1 VNYYPFHIGDFA
13 AHTAHLT
20 WEEDIAYRRALD
32 WYYLNEKALPE
43 DVTKVARLIRMP
55 KSVAVI
61 EAVLAE
67 FFVKAEDGWHNKRAD
82 QELASMAAKQEQQ
95 GAKDEHEAERM
106 KRHRERRAQMFAVLR
121 AVGVVP
127 AWDVPM
133 KELQRLFNEN
143 CNAPAT
149 DLQREQAVTVNAAAT
164 AIPIPTPTPTPTPI
178 PVLKEDSARKRTPP
192 AARPPNVS
200 EPVWHDFQALRKTK
214 RAPITTTAMAGIQA
228 EADKAGICLDAALAY
243 CCAVGW
249 QAFNATWYAERQ
261 ADQSAAKPQAA
272 PRETFRER
280 DERLGREK
288 WEQMTGRQHP
298 DSRRAQV
305 LDAPATTIATASIAK
320 PALALT
326 PLETTA

>member
-1 VNYYPFHIGDFA
+1 MNYYPFHIGDFA

-67 FFVKAEDGWHNKRAD
+67 FFVKADDGWHNKRAD

-164 AIPIPTPTPTPTPI
+164 AIPIPTPTPI

-192 AARPPNVS
+192 AIRPPNVS

-214 RAPITTTAMAGIQA
+214 RAPITATAMAGIQA
-228 EADKAGICLDAALAY
+228 EADKAGIGLEQALSY
-243 CCAVGW
+243 CCVAGW
-249 QAFNATWYAERQ
+249 QGFNAAWYAERQ
-261 ADQSAAKPQAA
+261 ADVAKVVVQ
-272 PRETFRER
+272 RESFRER
-280 DERLGREK
+280 DQRSRMAQYEA
-288 WEQMTGRQHP
+288 MTGKTHP
-298 DSRRAQV
+298 DRADVVPSHTSGQ
-305 LDAPATTIATASIAK
+305 TIADATAK
-320 PALALT
+320 PQEIAA
-326 PLETTA
+326 

>member
-1 VNYYPFHIGDFA
+1 MNYYPFHIGDFA

-43 DVTKVARLIRMP
+43 DVAKVARLIRMP

-67 FFVKAEDGWHNKRAD
+67 FFVKADDGWHNKRAD
-82 QELASMAAKQEQQ
+82 QELASMAANQEQKH
-95 GAKDEHEAERM
+95 AKDEHEAERM
-106 KRHRERRAQMFAVLR
+106 KRHRERRSQMFAALR
-121 AVGVVP
+121 QAGVVP

-133 KELQRLFNEN
+133 KELQRLYNEN

-149 DLQREQAVTVNAAAT
+149 DLQREQSVAVNATAT
-164 AIPIPTPTPTPTPI
+164 AIPIPTPIPTPI

-192 AARPPNVS
+192 TARPPNVS
-200 EPVWHDFQALRKTK
+200 EQVWQDFTALRKTK
-214 RAPITTTAMAGIQA
+214 RAPITATAMAGMQA
-228 EADKAGICLDAALAY
+228 AADQAGISLDAALAY

-261 ADQSAAKPQAA
+261 ADQPAAKTQAP

-280 DERLGREK
+280 DKRLEREA

-298 DSRRAQV
+298 DNPRADVQH
-305 LDAPATTIATASIAK
+305 AGPATTIATASIARPK
-320 PALALT
+320 LAAI